1 MLASEG
7 VDRRV
12 SGEGSLTLG
21 TGKGLAAAALVSA
34 LAAILAGCMTTSP
47 EPAPAPAAAA
57 RPSITS
63 EMLVGKWGLA
73 SYRKDADK
81 ARTEAQAREQC
92 GKPYVIGKGPTGG
105 VMMYQPDQS
114 KAQELVVKAGDGG
127 TYIGPADDPA
137 GGQLDRRVVSFDGN
151 VMVTQWIDPDV
162 VTRYGTMV
170 FVRCSAKS

>member
-1 MLASEG
+1 M
-7 VDRRV
+7 R
-12 SGEGSLTLG
+12 LG
-21 TGKGLAAAALVSA
+21 IGKRFAAAASGSA
-34 LAAILAGCMTTSP
+34 LAAILAGCMTTTP
-47 EPAPAPAAAA
+47 EPAPVQASA
-57 RPSITS
+57 RASITPD
-63 EMLVGKWGLA
+63 MLVGKWGLA

-92 GKPYVIGKGPTGG
+92 GKPYVIGKGPSGG

-114 KAQELVVKAGDGG
+114 KAQELVVKAGDGK

-137 GGQLDRRVVSFDGN
+137 GGQLDRQVVSFDGN

>member
-1 MLASEG
+1 
-7 VDRRV
+7 
-12 SGEGSLTLG
+12 LTLG
-21 TGKGLAAAALVSA
+21 IGKGFAAAALGSA
-34 LAAILAGCMTTSP
+34 LAAILAACMTTAQAP
-47 EPAPAPAAAA
+47 EPAPVQPAARA
-57 RPSITS
+57 SITPD
-63 EMLVGKWGLA
+63 MLVGKWGLG
-73 SYRKDADK
+73 SYRKDADRP
-81 ARTEAQAREQC
+81 RTEAQAREQC

-114 KAQELVVKAGDGG
+114 KAQELVIKAGDGG

-162 VTRYGTMV
+162 VSRYGTMV